1 MTGLPTRSQLAS
13 VLALAAVLAVLG
25 SGTVT
30 AAAYLRRDGAAAVAG
45 RADAVGSPL
54 ERPRPSGFAGGRE
67 VVDRRTGARFE
78 IPLGG
83 WTRQRDTVLYY
94 VDRQGERSVGVSGPA
109 VFRVG
114 YCAGRSMSNR
124 GFAGFTRPSAGGSAS
139 RSVRV
144 ANRAL
149 ARRWVRAVAL
159 AADLVTRRPHTP
171 LRTVERI
178 LADGTEAVRSTA
190 RVTVDDSGRCGA
202 PEVAI
207 TLLSL
212 PTGKGVAHLVLVRDA
227 GAPGTL
233 SGRMAERIVE
243 TVRPRSG

>member
-13 VLALAAVLAVLG
+13 VLALVAVLAVLS

-45 RADAVGSPL
+45 RADAVGSPS
-54 ERPRPSGFAGGRE
+54 ERARPSGFAGGRE
-67 VVDRRTGARFE
+67 VVGRGAGARFE
-78 IPLGG
+78 VPPTG

-94 VDRQGERSVGVSGPA
+94 VDRHGERSVAVADPA
-109 VFRVG
+109 VFRAG
-114 YCAGRSMSNR
+114 YCPGRATSNR
-124 GFAGFTRPSAGGSAS
+124 GFAGFTRPPAGSAVG

-171 LRTVERI
+171 LRTVART

-190 RVTVDDSGRCGA
+190 RVAVDDAGRCGA
-202 PEVAI
+202 PEVAV

-227 GAPGTL
+227 GAAGTL

-243 TVRPRSG
+243 TARPLPG